1 MKEKMDENQEIN
13 LKKKPVVLIVDD
25 NPKNLQLL
33 GNILKVKKCDIGVAQ
48 GGNMALQMA
57 KDINPDLVL
66 LDIMMPDLNGFEVCK
81 RLKSSPVTKDIP
93 IIFLTAK
100 TEMEDIANGF
110 RLGAVDYVTKPFNSI
125 ELLARVTTQL
135 ELKKAWDMQK
145 DLVEKLQTALAEVK
159 KLSGLLPICCHC
171 KKIRDDKGYWTQ
183 VEGYISTHSEAEFSH
198 GICPECREKHYPDI
212 KEQQTAKDLF

>member
-1 MKEKMDENQEIN
+1 MKEKMDENQEII
-13 LKKKPVVLIVDD
+13 LKKKPIVLIVDD

-57 KDINPDLVL
+57 RDINPDLVL
-66 LDIMMPDLNGFEVCK
+66 LDIIMPDLNGLEVCK
-81 RLKSSPVTKDIP
+81 RLKSSPETKDIP

-100 TEMEDIANGF
+100 TETEDIARGF

-145 DLVEKLQTALAEVK
+145 NLVEKLQTALDEVK
-159 KLSGLLPICCHC
+159 QLSGLLPICCHC
-171 KKIRDDKGYWTQ
+171 KKIRDDKGYWNQ

-198 GICPECREKHYPDI
+198 CICPECMKEHYPDI
-212 KEQQTAKDLF
+212 KEQPNAE